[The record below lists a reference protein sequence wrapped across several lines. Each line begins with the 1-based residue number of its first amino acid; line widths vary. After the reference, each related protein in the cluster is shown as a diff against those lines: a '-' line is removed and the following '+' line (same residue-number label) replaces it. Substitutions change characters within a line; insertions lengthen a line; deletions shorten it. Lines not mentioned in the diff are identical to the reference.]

1 MATVFSGTPTISLF
15 ESTRDDNDLFDFH
28 SNNNVNRNK
37 KPTNA
42 TNQNSEVLVKRKKKG
57 SKFQTVADNRDSL
70 PFVVHLTTPD
80 PYTRPEVIKAKAKE
94 ATREDRKQ
102 KGAAKIAA
110 SIFSKDTN
118 GDLHQILGE
127 FQLDKQTTN
136 GDILQVGDK
145 QFQVQKARCQYKYIG
160 GQQFAM
166 VRKILEVKELTRVKL
181 EEDIAMLF
189 RASSDNVDDDLILE

>member
-1 MATVFSGTPTISLF
+1 MSLF
-15 ESTRDDNDLFDFH
+15 DSNIDDNDSDNG
-28 SNNNVNRNK
+28 SNK
-37 KPTNA
+37 QTNA
-42 TNQNSEVLVKRKKKG
+42 TNQHSEAVLVKRKKKG
-57 SKFQTVADNRDSL
+57 SKFQTVSDNRDSL
-70 PFVVHLTTPD
+70 PFVVQLTTPD

-102 KGAAKIAA
+102 KGAARIAA
-110 SIFSKDTN
+110 SIFSKDPN
-118 GDLHQILGE
+118 GDLRQILGE

-145 QFQVQKARCQYKYIG
+145 QFQVQKARCQYKYLG

-166 VRKILEVKELTRVKL
+166 VRKILEVKELTRVKV

-189 RASSDNVDDDLILE
+189 RASSDNADDDLMLE